1 MTKCCLLTKSRF
13 KVGYKYPLKLY
24 FTANPEY
31 GNTKLDNAFLEALGE
46 DAFQAGELAKVYHQG
61 GVEVTELDMAKST
74 AFMSKLF
81 EMENVTIY
89 ETLIRLARR
98 LGSIET
104 IKTRA
109 PSHYKYLTDKNLLK
123 EIYKDKAS

>member
-1 MTKCCLLTKSRF
+1 
-13 KVGYKYPLKLY
+13 LKLN

-61 GVEVTELDMAKST
+61 GVEVTELNIAKST

-109 PSHYKYLTDKNLLK
+109 ASHYKYLTDKNLLK